1 VTTTVS
7 EAHKVRIRTEGDA
20 AEAARLARELG
31 LRHGLSANE
40 AVQVATAVS
49 EVASNQLRHALD
61 GGTVTVS
68 RSPEGV
74 RVEAIDVG
82 PGIADV
88 DVALRDGWSS
98 DGGLGL
104 GLPGAR
110 RLMDRF
116 EIASAPGAG
125 TVVRMDKLVEPDPG
139 PLAEWRVSGRGR
151 GGEAVTESTDTRLL
165 LGVMHT
171 SAALIA
177 RADPLWASEHLVA
190 ALEGGRGVI
199 AHLSGRDGSLWWL
212 CRGRAFGILL
222 RGHGE
227 QRRVAA
233 TAPTQ
238 RVAEVGV
245 LRDDVLLLATGEPD
259 LERKRPDD
267 LAVMATEAARETGG
281 VALAIR
287 VLRGRYERPHRRGS

>member
-1 VTTTVS
+1 VIRAS
-7 EAHKVRIRTEGDA
+7 EEHRVRIRTEGDA

-31 LRHGLSANE
+31 MRHGLSPNE

-49 EVASNQLRHALD
+49 EVAANQVRHAQD
-61 GGTVTVS
+61 GGTLVVS
-68 RSPEGV
+68 RSPAGV
-74 RVEAIDVG
+74 HVEAADRG

-88 DVALRDGWSS
+88 DLALRDGWSS

-116 EIASAPGAG
+116 EIASEPGSG

-139 PLAEWRVSGRGR
+139 PLAIWRVSGRGR
-151 GGEAVTESTDTRLL
+151 GGEAVAESTDTRLL

-177 RADPLWASEHLVA
+177 RADPVWASEHLVA

-199 AHLSGRDGSLWWL
+199 AQLSGRDASLSWL
-212 CRGRAFGILL
+212 CRGRAAGTLL
-222 RGHGE
+222 RGHGTS
-227 QRRVAA
+227 RRVIAQ
-233 TAPTQ
+233 APSQ

-245 LRDDVLLLATGEPD
+245 LRDDVLLLATGQPD
-259 LERKRPDD
+259 PERERPAD
-267 LAVMATEAARETGG
+267 LAAMATEAARETGG
-281 VALAIR
+281 ITLAVR
-287 VLRGRYERPHRRGS
+287 VLRGRYERPSRRGA

>member
-1 VTTTVS
+1 VIAPS
-7 EAHKVRIRTEGDA
+7 EEHRVRIRTEGDA
-20 AEAARLARELG
+20 AQAARIARELG
-31 LRHGLSANE
+31 LRHGLSSNE

-49 EVASNQLRHALD
+49 EVAANQVRHALD
-61 GGTVTVS
+61 GGTLVVS

-74 RVEAIDVG
+74 HVEAIDIG

-88 DVALRDGWSS
+88 ELALHDGWSS

-116 EIASAPGAG
+116 EISSAPGAG
-125 TVVRMDKLVEPDPG
+125 TVVRMDKLVAPDPG

-151 GGEAVTESTDTRLL
+151 GGEAVAESADARLL

-190 ALEGGRGVI
+190 TLDGGRGVI
-199 AHLSGRDGSLWWL
+199 AHLSGRDGSLSWL
-212 CRGRAFGILL
+212 CRGRASGILL
-222 RGHGE
+222 RGHGTS
-227 QRRVAA
+227 RRVVASV
-233 TAPTQ
+233 PTQ

-245 LRDDVLLLATGEPD
+245 LRDDVLLLATGAPD
-259 LERKRPDD
+259 PERQRPVD
-267 LAVMATEAARETGG
+267 LAAFATEAAQETGG
-281 VALAIR
+281 VALAVR
-287 VLRGRYERPHRRGS
+287 VLRGRYERPDRRGT